1 MLDAHFIS
9 PALKANA
16 LQGLTQQ
23 ISLTFFFSNS
33 RIFAF
38 SCRSVLGQL
47 IDLTV

>member
-9 PALKANA
+9 PALNANA

-23 ISLTFFFSNS
+23 FSLTFFFSNS
-33 RIFAF
+33 SVFAF
-38 SCRSVLGQL
+38 SCLSVLAQL